1 MGYKLLTDQGSLVA
15 QTVKNLPAVRDTQ
28 AWSLGQE
35 GPPETG
41 KATHSSIFAWRILWI
56 EEPGGS
62 KELDMTEWLTLSLS
76 QLERQDFKNCFSPQ
90 GHPRWLSVKESA
102 CQGRGHQRRLHP
114 WGLIPGGDYLME
126 EEMATHS
133 SILTWK
139 IQWTEEPGGQ
149 RSMGTKRVVHNWATE
164 HTHSPQT
171 VNRFNAVLNIISA
184 LYSVDMWTLPMVYI
198 QMDRDPQMAKII

>member
-1 MGYKLLTDQGSLVA
+1 MGYKLLTAWGSFVA
-15 QTVKNLPAVRDTQ
+15 QTIKNLPAVRDTQ
-28 AWSLGQE
+28 VWSLGQE

-41 KATHSSIFAWRILWI
+41 MATHSSILAWRILWI
-56 EEPGGS
+56 EKPGGS

-76 QLERQDFKNCFSPQ
+76 QLERQGFKNCFSPQ
-90 GHPRWLSVKESA
+90 GLPRWLSVKESA

-114 WGLIPGGDYLME
+114 WGLIPGRDDLME

-149 RSMGTKRVVHNWATE
+149 QSMGSQRVVPNWATE
-164 HTHSPQT
+164 RTHSPQT